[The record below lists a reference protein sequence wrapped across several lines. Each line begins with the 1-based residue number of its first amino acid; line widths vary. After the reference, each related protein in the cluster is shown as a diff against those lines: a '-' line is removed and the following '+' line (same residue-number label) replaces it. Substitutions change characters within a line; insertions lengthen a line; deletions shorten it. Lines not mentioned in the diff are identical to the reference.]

1 MNKLIAGIL
10 ALGVCL
16 GARAA
21 GQEQVVTMDDEPHY
35 SRVFGNEYC
44 RAYIVSLSR
53 LEETKPVVHEHDWVR
68 MTLGGTVEQAWGG
81 TTYSSAGYEDADGY
95 WISFFHPVSRVSLRN
110 PRIEPYRALIVEIMQ
125 ADDSR
130 NRLRDPSLSPF
141 TQRLGPGADP
151 HASYV
156 TILTKTSVEI
166 TSVQLLGGDSRELH
180 SPGEGALIIAITDL
194 NLSRQQ
200 KGAEP
205 KELQLSKG
213 DVQWFPGTAP
223 TFKNLDRDPARFV
236 VLEMK

>member
-1 MNKLIAGIL
+1 MNKLVVGIL

-21 GQEQVVTMDDEPHY
+21 GQEQIVTMDDEPHY
-35 SRVFGNEYC
+35 SRVFSNEYC
-44 RAYIVSLSR
+44 RAYIVSLGR

-95 WISFFHPVSRVSLRN
+95 WISFLYPVSRVSLRN

-125 ADDSR
+125 GDDSR
-130 NRLRDPSLSPF
+130 NRLRNPSLSPF

-151 HASYV
+151 HATYV

-166 TSVQLLGGDSRELH
+166 TSVQLLGGDSKELH
-180 SPGEGALIIAITDL
+180 SPGEGALIVAMTDL

-200 KGAEP
+200 KGVDS

-213 DVQWFPGTAP
+213 DVQWFPGAAP